1 MSNQANLTPEAPLPL
16 AGMLTK
22 HIMNFVIESIERG
35 DFKLLLDSG
44 LTEPQIQKI
53 SQLRSIELGYLASRK
68 AHLFDLKVNS
78 IALDLALNDV
88 ERERLAENCIQI
100 GAPNEFLY
108 QFFGISSRDASNK
121 RTTLGINSM
130 SERRVPSSDE
140 EYQIIVKHYYEI
152 LNGRKDEELEAL
164 DYLNLHKKIALSYKE
179 IPLKVIWFSINRFH
193 KEGIDS
199 KNISHDFPV
208 HHNRNHG
215 GCL

>member
-1 MSNQANLTPEAPLPL
+1 MNNQASSISEAPLPL
-16 AGMLTK
+16 AGLLTK
-22 HIMNFVIESIERG
+22 HILTFVIESIERG

-44 LTEPQIQKI
+44 LNETQIQKI

-78 IALDLALNDV
+78 VALDLALNDV
-88 ERERLAENCIQI
+88 ESERLAENCIQI

-108 QFFGISSRDASNK
+108 QFFGISSRDAKIK
-121 RTTLGINSM
+121 RTSLGINSM

-152 LNGRKDEELEAL
+152 LNGREDDELTAL
-164 DYLNLHKKIALSYKE
+164 DFLNLHKKIALSYKE

-193 KEGIDS
+193 EEEFDS
-199 KNISHDFPV
+199 KNIPHDV
-208 HHNRNHG
+208 SVTHNRNHG